1 MGKEEVGAEEEKEA
15 DGKGEGEEE
24 EAAEQGLRVGEEPRG
39 R

>member
-1 MGKEEVGAEEEKEA
+1 MGKEEVGAEEEA